1 MKKSIMYSVW
11 MIIGIV
17 LCLCSCDN
25 QQTPQEEVE
34 DPISVEFL
42 KNRKIL
48 SETRVFFG
56 GRDTTE
62 YTYDVQKRLIKKK
75 MKQYYYDN
83 SGVLNSIMI
92 REDIYSYVGVI
103 VTNTKYD
110 ADFYYKNGEI
120 QDGKTHEESYVSSI
134 TTYLDTTYSRIKS
147 IKRDRDNYL
156 CIYEYDELGRE
167 ISYDEKYRGQDY
179 NNNECN
185 FHNVGNYIYDGK
197 SCIWVIN
204 TFKDDELY
212 EVYEGISE
220 YADDSCKYILVNNR
234 EYTKYPPVEDYYSQ
248 TRYNNRKIKTE
259 QSYVYDE
266 YFRVLKN
273 TSKRYTISGTN
284 DKLEYRYIYSGKQ
297 ANVEYYIDDQLSY
310 KSEITYID
318 L

>member
-1 MKKSIMYSVW
+1 MYSVW
-11 MIIGIV
+11 IIGIV

-25 QQTPQEEVE
+25 KQTPQEEVE
-34 DPISVEFL
+34 EPISVEFL

-48 SETRVFFG
+48 LETRVFSG
-56 GRDTTE
+56 GCDTTE
-62 YTYDVQKRLIKKK
+62 YTYDVQKRLIKKR
-75 MKQYYYDN
+75 MKQYNYDN
-83 SGVLNSIMI
+83 SGELNSIMI
-92 REDIYSYVGVI
+92 REDVYSYEGAV

-110 ADFYYKNGEI
+110 ANFFYKSGEI
-120 QDGKTHEESYVSSI
+120 QNSRTQEDSYVNSI
-134 TTYLDTTYSRIKS
+134 TLYTDTTYRQVIST
-147 IKRDRDNYL
+147 KRDRNDYS
-156 CIYEYDELGRE
+156 CIYEYDELGRN
-167 ISYDEKYRGQDY
+167 IGYDEKYSGQDY
-179 NNNECN
+179 NNNVCE
-185 FHNVGNYIYDGK
+185 FHNVGNYTFNGK
-197 SCIWVIN
+197 SCKWVIN

-234 EYTKYPPVEDYYSQ
+234 EYTRYPPAEEYYSQ

-284 DKLEYRYIYSGKQ
+284 DKLEYRYTYSGKQ
-297 ANVEYYIDDQLSY
+297 AHVEYYIDNQLSS